1 MTCTSSNISNLQE
14 FKNAIHL
21 YPTIEAVAEDNL
33 MKLKQN
39 NQPIAMI
46 KTVHSGHIAA
56 KGTSDD
62 AGGLEPVLPY
72 SRKIWRGIKFG
83 GLAVYNITTTKLKS
97 AKISCSPI
105 YIWRSRTEPPNFN
118 LSIFLQ

>member
-62 AGGLEPVLPY
+62 AGGLEPVLY
-72 SRKIWRGIKFG
+72 LAHSARVMLISNLWVET
-83 GLAVYNITTTKLKS
+83 GLVNGAMEQLKS
-97 AKISCSPI
+97 FATPLLILLL
-105 YIWRSRTEPPNFN
+105 Y
-118 LSIFLQ
+118 LLL